1 MIKKGIR
8 QCQNAKENFA
18 SKGKESAGMQLVTKT
33 QFLKLGI
40 FAALATLLSFAKIWT
55 CNRARVFFRALL
67 CHELTF
73 TTNKRIFALLGNP
86 SFVVKK
92 AQRQPNEPRRFI
104 LREQV
109 NTFFTNPVFKIL
121 RSHGN

>member
-1 MIKKGIR
+1 MR
-8 QCQNAKENFA
+8 
-18 SKGKESAGMQLVTKT
+18 LVTKT

-55 CNRARVFFRALL
+55 YNRARVFFRALL

-73 TTNKRIFALLGNP
+73 ITNERIFALLRNS
-86 SFVVKK
+86 SFEVKK
-92 AQRQPNEPRRFI
+92 PQRHPDNPRRFI

-109 NTFFTNPVFKIL
+109 NTFFSNPVFKIL
-121 RSHGN
+121 VSHGN